1 MAKEQPRSTPKQ
13 KGAAQRAY
21 EEKRAA
27 KAGVSMDKWM
37 KQKQRAAA
45 VAAAPEM
52 KPAKRGLV
60 SRLFGRKH

>member
-1 MAKEQPRSTPKQ
+1 MAKDKPQPTPKE

-45 VAAAPEM
+45 AAAPPET

-60 SRLFGRKH
+60 SRLFGRKG